1 VGDKSVLMG
10 IKMFF
15 KYTEMLR

>member
-1 VGDKSVLMG
+1 MG

>member
-15 KYTEMLR
+15 KYKEMLR